1 MTFEKDER
9 NLGTR
14 PVIDPV
20 DVRAI
25 VVASSDLELSVLHD
39 VTCCNFYVARVGG
52 RVGRN
57 SNGCC
62 LGYSLRA
69 GLAFTKTPDHCV
81 PNFGHRRP
89 QRAELRLACLKEF
102 LRSAGDFT
110 SARWRGDRKRFGIR
124 RCSSAHNKPLV
135 P

>member
-1 MTFEKDER
+1 MRGQDQLILTNLDADVLTYGEIGLLEPMALQKDER

-14 PVIDPV
+14 HITDPV
-20 DVRAI
+20 DVGAI

-57 SNGCC
+57 SNRHC

-69 GLAFTKTPDHCV
+69 GFVFTKTPDHCV
-81 PNFGHRRP
+81 PNFGHKKP
-89 QRAELRLACLKEF
+89 QHARLRLARLKE
-102 LRSAGDFT
+102 
-110 SARWRGDRKRFGIR
+110 
-124 RCSSAHNKPLV
+124 
-135 P
+135 

>member
-1 MTFEKDER
+1 MALKKDER

-14 PVIDPV
+14 SVTDAV
-20 DVRAI
+20 DIGAI

-57 SNGCC
+57 SNRYC

-69 GLAFTKTPDHCV
+69 GFVFTKTPDHCV
-81 PNFGHRRP
+81 PNFGHNK
-89 QRAELRLACLKEF
+89 AVTCGLRLARLKE
-102 LRSAGDFT
+102 
-110 SARWRGDRKRFGIR
+110 
-124 RCSSAHNKPLV
+124 
-135 P
+135 